1 MMLRLRASTAMRG
14 LRKSTIAA
22 TGLPTSRQL
31 HMKISPA
38 VKEALRIGT
47 PLVALESTIISHG
60 MPFPQNYTMATEVE
74 ALIREHG
81 ACPATIAIL
90 DGEICVG
97 LSTEQL
103 HTLASFG
110 SQATKCSTRD
120 IAAVVARRGT
130 GATTVS
136 STMRI
141 AHAAGIS
148 VFVTG
153 GIGGVHRCV
162 EDTMDISTDLMELS
176 RTPVAVVCAGVKS
189 ILDIPRTLEFLET
202 YAVPVVGY
210 QTRAFPAFF
219 TTSSG
224 GAQAHI
230 QLNTPQEVASLIKTS
245 QDLNL
250 PNGFLVAVPNPAPV
264 DSELIHSAIQD
275 GLQECR
281 DEHIAG
287 NAVTPFLLKRVNELT
302 QGVSLTSN
310 IALVKNNALVG
321 AKIAV
326 ALAATLSA
334 ATPPHTPASSC
345 REASSSSH
353 ASARPSHSSTPDVVV
368 VGGAVLDVISKPTTQ
383 FIRGTSNI
391 GLTKQTWGGVGRNV
405 AECLHRLDVPVLLV
419 SNIGKDA
426 CGHGLLRQLDSLHM
440 DPSGV
445 ISSSAHATATY
456 CAVLNSSGDLDVAI
470 ADMAILHDL
479 EWDDTAAAKMDTARV
494 VVFDGNLSPAKMARV
509 TRPPQPKSL
518 NPRRLLWFE
527 PTSVEKAVRVTAVLH
542 RVHVVSPNVDELR
555 AMCEALP
562 KDTGRVDQGLA
573 AAAARL
579 LPVDN
584 GPQVIRDVATVA
596 RCMRGDNDEGD
607 VHVVVTMGRHGVLV
621 GTTSGHVNV
630 ADERDATLLG
640 KVGDLTYVYLP
651 GIPMAVANCT
661 GAGDSF
667 VGGAVYGLLQGYDIV
682 RSSKLGMSI
691 GSEFPI
697 HPNLSPHDFA

>member
-74 ALIREHG
+74 ALIREYG

-103 HTLASFG
+103 HTLAS
-110 SQATKCSTRD
+110 
-120 IAAVVARRGT
+120 
-130 GATTVS
+130 
-136 STMRI
+136 RI

-264 DSELIHSAIQD
+264 DSELIHLAIQD

-281 DEHIAG
+281 DKHIAG

-310 IALVKNNALVG
+310 IALVKNNAVVG
-321 AKIAV
+321 AKV
-326 ALAATLSA
+326 
-334 ATPPHTPASSC
+334 
-345 REASSSSH
+345 
-353 ASARPSHSSTPDVVV
+353 
-368 VGGAVLDVISKPTTQ
+368 PT
-383 FIRGTSNI
+383 
-391 GLTKQTWGGVGRNV
+391 
-405 AECLHRLDVPVLLV
+405 
-419 SNIGKDA
+419 
-426 CGHGLLRQLDSLHM
+426 
-440 DPSGV
+440 
-445 ISSSAHATATY
+445 
-456 CAVLNSSGDLDVAI
+456 
-470 ADMAILHDL
+470 
-479 EWDDTAAAKMDTARV
+479 
-494 VVFDGNLSPAKMARV
+494 
-509 TRPPQPKSL
+509 
-518 NPRRLLWFE
+518 
-527 PTSVEKAVRVTAVLH
+527 
-542 RVHVVSPNVDELR
+542 
-555 AMCEALP
+555 
-562 KDTGRVDQGLA
+562 
-573 AAAARL
+573 
-579 LPVDN
+579 
-584 GPQVIRDVATVA
+584 
-596 RCMRGDNDEGD
+596 
-607 VHVVVTMGRHGVLV
+607 
-621 GTTSGHVNV
+621 
-630 ADERDATLLG
+630 
-640 KVGDLTYVYLP
+640 
-651 GIPMAVANCT
+651 
-661 GAGDSF
+661 
-667 VGGAVYGLLQGYDIV
+667 
-682 RSSKLGMSI
+682 
-691 GSEFPI
+691 
-697 HPNLSPHDFA
+697 